1 VIFLPKNKSTSKVPS
16 KKPTSSSPNK
26 KQIDAASK
34 KMTPAQSKRL
44 QTILAKMPPI
54 EKLDPEIYTK
64 LKLTIHEVIE
74 KTVPEYKQ
82 WVDVNMVAKDCPTPV
97 CSSCGNDCPT
107 PVCSSCGNDC
117 PTPIKNIDD
126 LVTSAVDKAM
136 TEAIRQALKKQFK

>member
-1 VIFLPKNKSTSKVPS
+1 
-16 KKPTSSSPNK
+16 
-26 KQIDAASK
+26 
-34 KMTPAQSKRL
+34 MTPAQSKRL

-64 LKLTIHEVIE
+64 LKSTIHEVLE
-74 KTVPEYKQ
+74 KTVPEYQQ
-82 WVDVNMVAKDCPTPV
+82 WVGINIVAKDCPTPV

>member
-1 VIFLPKNKSTSKVPS
+1 LPKNKSTSKVPS
-16 KKPTSSSPNK
+16 KKPASSNPKK
-26 KQIDAASK
+26 KQTDAASK

-64 LKLTIHEVIE
+64 LKSTIHDVLE
-74 KTVPEYKQ
+74 KTVPEYQQ
-82 WVDVNMVAKDCPTPV
+82 WVGINIVAKDCPTPV